1 MKQFYNLKDSP
12 YIYETEQG
20 VKFYFST
27 RIRKERFEKVYR
39 QNRIEMMNRLFTR
52 YGIRCACALASDLNT
67 YRRIEINGFYAVL
80 PDGEIENISVLSFRM
95 VRK

>member
-27 RIRKERFEKVYR
+27 RLRKEKFAKTYR
-39 QNRIEMMNRLFTR
+39 QNRIEMMKRIFTR
-52 YGIRCACALASDLNT
+52 YGISCRCTTASDLDT
-67 YRRIEINGFYAVL
+67 YRRIETNGFYVVF
-80 PDGEIENISVLSFRM
+80 PDREIENISSLSFRM
-95 VRK
+95 VRT